1 MAIDLLYGC
10 AQIETTAR
18 NLDETRLFFFDV
30 LGAGPIEQELASQID
45 NIIPDPEYGCDHI
58 GLGDAVFQ
66 VNQPAAGME
75 YNGQKSV
82 HQAYLDRV
90 GPSVTNLNFFI
101 DDAAH
106 AKALLMELG
115 AGVHIEGPSSA
126 VRALADYGP
135 GNTRAGADERPF
147 LFMATR
153 TLIGLDLEIM
163 KPNFLRFAD
172 QRVQYPAFVQP
183 RPDAGDGNLLL
194 ERLRIVVADLEATR
208 ANLERIYTPASV
220 SRPYGHR
227 EGELGRA
234 FRVWLGGIEVEYCQ
248 PLGSGPLADALEQ
261 FGPGVLAI
269 DFAAR
274 DRDAALE
281 RAGGKAAIADEPDW
295 LGVEGKYP
303 RPCIASRAFTGF
315 DAVISNPSPGSA
327 AFPERRGEIRG

>member
-1 MAIDLLYGC
+1 MPINLLYGC

-18 NLDETRLFFFDV
+18 SLDETRAFFFGA
-30 LGAGPIEQELASQID
+30 LGAGPIEQELAGQID
-45 NIIPDPEYGCDHI
+45 AIIPDPDYGCDHI
-58 GLGDAVFQ
+58 GLGEAVFQ

-82 HQAYLDRV
+82 HQSYLDRV
-90 GPSVTNLNFFI
+90 GPSVTNLNYFI

-106 AKALLMELG
+106 AKALLLELG
-115 AGVHIEGPSSA
+115 ATVHIEGPSSA
-126 VRALADYGP
+126 ANALADYGP
-135 GNTRAGADERPF
+135 DNTRAGADERPF

-153 TLIGLDLEIM
+153 ALIGLDLEIM
-163 KPNFLRFAD
+163 EPNFLRFAE
-172 QRVQYPAFVQP
+172 QTVQYPAFVQP

-208 ANLERIYTPASV
+208 ANLARIFTPASA
-220 SRPYGHR
+220 SRPCGHR
-227 EGELGRA
+227 EGKLGLA

-248 PLGSGPLADALEQ
+248 PLGGGPLAEALER

-281 RAGGKAAIADEPDW
+281 RARGKAAVADEPDW
-295 LGVEGKYP
+295 LGLASDVP
-303 RPCIASRAFTGF
+303 RASVASRAFTGF
-315 DAVISNPSPGSA
+315 DAVIS
-327 AFPERRGEIRG
+327 